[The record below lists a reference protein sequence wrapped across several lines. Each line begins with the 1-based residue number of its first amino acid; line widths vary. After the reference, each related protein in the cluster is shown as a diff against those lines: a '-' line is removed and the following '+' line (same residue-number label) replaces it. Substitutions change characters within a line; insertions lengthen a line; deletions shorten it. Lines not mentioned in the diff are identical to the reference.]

1 MLAEGEIGLLM
12 HDTTAKDAKVIAERL
27 RAVVG
32 SSPDSGPILVGVASR
47 GPGNGHVDGLVRAA
61 RADALRGEA
70 PATKSASFNEVRS

>member
-12 HDTTAKDAKVIAERL
+12 HDTTANHAKTIAERL
-27 RAVVG
+27 RTVVG

-47 GPGNGHVDGLVRAA
+47 APENGRVDGLVREA

-70 PATKSASFNEVRS
+70 STSSASFTGVRS